1 MTIIPQA
8 EKNQVVSINWFGVLS
23 GHEIELVF
31 VLLRCNLGIN
41 FAAHAQNRF
50 FRNPSRRQK
59 SFPGH
64 FEIALW
70 IVWWHATLVSERDTD
85 QVPRQIVPERR
96 TPRVNRPRSVPARE
110 CDPESVAFA
119 NSFVRLFKNE
129 VGGIYDEILRSN
141 DVRFSFHGWNT
152 LSDYDRHKAI
162 RSP

>member
-1 MTIIPQA
+1 MTIISQA

-31 VLLRCNLGIN
+31 VLLRCNLRIN
-41 FAAHAQNRF
+41 FPAHAQNRF
-50 FRNPSRRQK
+50 SRNPSRRQK
-59 SFPGH
+59 SFPSH
-64 FEIALW
+64 FEIALR

-96 TPRVNRPRSVPARE
+96 KPRVNRPRSVPARE

-129 VGGIYDEILRSN
+129 VSSVSSEILRSS
-141 DVRFSFHGWNT
+141 DVR
-152 LSDYDRHKAI
+152 LSCHPGKLR
-162 RSP
+162 